1 MKRFFHNFRFAM
13 FGVSI
18 LCIALGAAVL
28 LWPDYSQKVMCYGF
42 GGILIL
48 SGLLQIVSYLT
59 GDKMGSL
66 RKLLVIS
73 GILSAVIG
81 MWILLSPDKVMT
93 LTVIVMGVV
102 LIYHGAM
109 DVKYGMDIKQCGTRG
124 WELAMVFG
132 LATCGVGILLL
143 VNPFDDPAMLLT
155 AAGLGFLFDGM
166 TDIFT
171 VFSVAHAKATYEKLA
186 SAAPVIELDPAK
198 AEDVHVTGNT
208 TQTPAVGAPKAGTEP
223 KEDPTPVPE
232 PPAEEETPPGETPEE
247 IPAEEPVPE
256 TPAEETKEE

>member
-18 LCIALGAAVL
+18 LCIALGVAVL
-28 LWPDYSQKVMCYGF
+28 LWPEYSQKVMCYGF

-48 SGLLQIVSYLT
+48 SGFLQIVSYLT

-73 GILSAVIG
+73 GILSAVLG
-81 MWILLSPDKVMT
+81 VWILLTPDRVMT

-109 DVKYGMDIKQCGTRG
+109 DVKYGLDIKQCGTRG
-124 WELAMVFG
+124 WEMAMVFG

-143 VNPFDDPAMLLT
+143 VNPFKDGTTLLT

-186 SAAPVIELDPAK
+186 GAAPVIELDPAK
-198 AEDVHVTGNT
+198 AEALNMAGNT
-208 TQTPAVGAPKAGTEP
+208 TETPAVTAPADEP
-223 KEDPTPVPE
+223 KSEE
-232 PPAEEETPPGETPEE
+232 APAASEEGQDEG
-247 IPAEEPVPE
+247 
-256 TPAEETKEE
+256 TPAEKAPSDAAPAPEGPEEKPEKTEN

>member
-1 MKRFFHNFRFAM
+1 MKRFIHNFRFAM

-18 LCIALGAAVL
+18 LCIALGVAVL

-81 MWILLSPDKVMT
+81 VWILLSPNKVMT

-109 DVKYGMDIKQCGTRG
+109 DVKYGLDIKQCGTRG

-143 VNPFDDPAMLLT
+143 VNPFDDPATLLT

-171 VFSVAHAKATYEKLA
+171 VFSVAHARATYEKLA
-186 SAAPVIELDPAK
+186 NAAPVIELDPAK
-198 AEDVHVTGNT
+198 AENVHVNGNT
-208 TQTPAVGAPKAGTEP
+208 TG
-223 KEDPTPVPE
+223 TPVME
-232 PPAEEETPPGETPEE
+232 APPVQP
-247 IPAEEPVPE
+247 
-256 TPAEETKEE
+256 ETKEEPVVPGQTPVEEGPADMSSAEGTSGAEAMAKEAEN